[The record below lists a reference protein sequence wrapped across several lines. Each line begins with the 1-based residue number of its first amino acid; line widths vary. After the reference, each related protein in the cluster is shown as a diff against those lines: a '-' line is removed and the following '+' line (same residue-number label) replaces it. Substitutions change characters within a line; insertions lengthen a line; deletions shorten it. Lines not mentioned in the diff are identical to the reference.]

1 MNKRGLALSLEVNV
15 MTKEEFITK
24 FLKEQQRR
32 IKVLYYEVENF
43 KMDRRFNER
52 KSLGDIKMF
61 LLI

>member
-1 MNKRGLALSLEVNV
+1 
-15 MTKEEFITK
+15 MTKKEFTTK

-52 KSLGDIKMF
+52 EKSRRH
-61 LLI
+61 

>member
-1 MNKRGLALSLEVNV
+1 

-52 KSLGDIKMF
+52 KKSRRH
-61 LLI
+61 

>member
-1 MNKRGLALSLEVNV
+1 MNKRGLALSLEVSV

-52 KSLGDIKMF
+52 KKSRRH
-61 LLI
+61 